1 MKTVFSVV
9 GARPNFMK
17 VAPIDRA
24 LREYQDEI
32 RHVIVHT
39 GQHYDEVMSD
49 LFFKDLQMPEP
60 GYFLGVGSDTHAKQ
74 TAKIMTAFDDVC
86 LKDPPDLV
94 VVVGDVRKDHKR
106 KRGLW

>member
-24 LREYQDEI
+24 LKNFTNEI

-39 GQHYDEVMSD
+39 GQHYDAVMSD
-49 LFFKDLQMPEP
+49 QF
-60 GYFLGVGSDTHAKQ
+60 
-74 TAKIMTAFDDVC
+74 FDD
-86 LKDPPDLV
+86 LNASLDTFSM
-94 VVVGDVRKDHKR
+94 
-106 KRGLW
+106 